1 MFESLQNIL
10 YCFCWLLVIIGLGGL
25 LLRLLWPN
33 EQNTE
38 VQKLFKNEKKKGL
51 QSAVPY
57 TVLVREIIQ
66 FTDSM
71 LAEKK
76 LNFFLPLQSDTT
88 HIKNTWVYTA
98 DCNLKLK
105 FISRITILLMLSLIR
120 YYTKLLTTFNKSLRQ
135 NSLSNTTVIRC
146 IMVIM
151 ITHWKLRPDS
161 LPKNMQRTVSVIYK
175 KEISYNK

>member
-10 YCFCWLLVIIGLGGL
+10 YCFCLLLVIIGLGGL
-25 LLRLLWPN
+25 LLGLLWPN

-76 LNFFLPLQSDTT
+76 
-88 HIKNTWVYTA
+88 IKVFPSFT
-98 DCNLKLK
+98 
-105 FISRITILLMLSLIR
+105 IR
-120 YYTKLLTTFNKSLRQ
+120 YYTHKKYMGVYCGLQSEIKIYIKNHDSVPAIVNTVLHEVAHYIQQKSKAKQFKQYNSYTLHHGYYDNPLEIEARQ
-135 NSLSNTTVIRC
+135 FA
-146 IMVIM
+146 
-151 ITHWKLRPDS
+151 
-161 LPKNMQRTVSVIYK
+161 K
-175 KEISYNK
+175 KHAADCISYLQKRNIIQ